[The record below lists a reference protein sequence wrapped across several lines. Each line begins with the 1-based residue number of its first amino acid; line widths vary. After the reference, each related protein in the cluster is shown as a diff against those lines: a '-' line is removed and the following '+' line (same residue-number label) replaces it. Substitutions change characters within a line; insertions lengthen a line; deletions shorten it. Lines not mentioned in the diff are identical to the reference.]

1 MAARRPGFDRPR
13 PIMHFR
19 SLPCPQRRVP
29 RRCRADAE
37 EYEDTVIPALMP
49 NYARADLA
57 FERGEGARL
66 WTADGRRFLDFG
78 AGIATS
84 SLGHGHPHLVKTI
97 AEQAAKVIHVS
108 NLYRVPQAEEL
119 AKRHVQNSFA
129 DSVFFC
135 NSGAEANEGMVKA
148 VRKYHAENGRPERF
162 RMLCFEGAFHGRTL
176 AMISATGN
184 AKYLAGFGP
193 PVEGFSHLPFGN
205 MNAVRDAI
213 TPETAGIMIEPVQ
226 GEGGVRP
233 ADLRFLRELR
243 AVCDEFGLLLALD
256 EVQTGMGRSG
266 KLWAHQWAGIEP
278 DVMSSAK
285 GIGGGFPLGA
295 VFAKEAVA
303 KHLKPGTHGTTYGGG
318 PLACAAG
325 NAVLDV
331 MLAPGFLDGVDRV
344 ARHLWRGLLD
354 LAQRHPAVIEGV
366 QGAGL
371 LLGLKLRDG
380 VVNTAMQDAAVQEG
394 LLTVAAGMNVLRLAP
409 PLIITEADAD
419 EALALLDR
427 TCRKMTPSTAKAAA
441 K

>member
-1 MAARRPGFDRPR
+1 M
-13 PIMHFR
+13 
-19 SLPCPQRRVP
+19 
-29 RRCRADAE
+29 
-37 EYEDTVIPALMP
+37 IPALMP
-49 NYARADLA
+49 TYNRADLA
-57 FERGEGARL
+57 FERGEGAYV
-66 WTADGRRFLDFG
+66 WTDAGRRFLDFG
-78 AGIATS
+78 SGIATS
-84 SLGHGHPHLVKTI
+84 SLGHGHPHLVKAI
-97 AEQAAKVIHVS
+97 AEQAARVMHVS
-108 NLYRVPQAEEL
+108 NLYRVPQAEKL
-119 AKRHVQNSFA
+119 AARHVAASFA

-148 VRKYHAENGRPERF
+148 VRKYHAENGHPEKF
-162 RMLCFEGAFHGRTL
+162 RMICFEGAFHGRTL
-176 AMISATGN
+176 AMLSATGN
-184 AKYLAGFGP
+184 EKYLAGFGP
-193 PVEGFSHLPFGN
+193 AVEGFDHVPFGN

-213 TPETAGIMIEPVQ
+213 TPATAGIMIEPVQ

-295 VFAKEAVA
+295 VMAKEAVA

-331 MLAPGFLDGVDRV
+331 VLAPGFLESVDRV
-344 ARHLWRGLLD
+344 ARTLWRGLLD
-354 LAQRHPAVIEGV
+354 LAAKHPTVIEGV

-371 LLGLKLRDG
+371 LLGLRLAPEVSNG
-380 VVNTAMQDAAVQEG
+380 AMQAQCVEEG
-394 LLTVAAGMNVLRLAP
+394 LLTVAAGMNVLRVAP
-409 PLIITEADAD
+409 PLIITETEVD
-419 EALALLDR
+419 EALAALDR
-427 TCRKMTPSTAKAAA
+427 ACLALTPAEALAPAK
-441 K
+441 

>member
-1 MAARRPGFDRPR
+1 
-13 PIMHFR
+13 
-19 SLPCPQRRVP
+19 
-29 RRCRADAE
+29 
-37 EYEDTVIPALMP
+37 VIAALMP
-49 NYARADLA
+49 TYNRADLA

-66 WTADGRRFLDFG
+66 WTGDGRRFLDFG

-84 SLGHGHPHLVKTI
+84 SLGHGHPHLVKAI
-97 AEQAAKVIHVS
+97 AEQAAKVMHVS
-108 NLYRVPQAEEL
+108 NLYRVPQAETL
-119 AKRHVQNSFA
+119 AARHVAASFA
-129 DSVFFC
+129 DTVFFC
-135 NSGAEANEGMVKA
+135 NSGAEANEGMTKA
-148 VRKYHAENGRPERF
+148 VRKYHAENGHPERF
-162 RMLCFEGAFHGRTL
+162 HMICFEGAFHGRTL
-176 AMISATGN
+176 AMLSATGN
-184 AKYLAGFGP
+184 DKYLAGFGP
-193 PVEGFSHLPFGN
+193 PVEGFDHVPFGN

-213 TPETAGIMIEPVQ
+213 GPSTAGIMIEPIQ

-256 EVQTGMGRSG
+256 EVQTGMGRTG

-278 DVMSSAK
+278 DVISSAK

-295 VFAKEAVA
+295 ILAKEHVA
-303 KHLKPGTHGTTYGGG
+303 KYLKPGTHGTTFGGN

-331 MLAPGFLDGVDRV
+331 VLAEGFLDGVDRV
-344 ARHLWRGLLD
+344 ARHLWNGLVD
-354 LAQRHPAVIEGV
+354 LAGRHPEVVEGV

-371 LLGLKLRDG
+371 LLGIKLRPE
-380 VVNTAMQDAAVQEG
+380 VTNTAAQDAAAAEG

-419 EALALLDR
+419 EAVAMLDR
-427 TCRKMTPSTAKAAA
+427 TFLRLTPSRAKAAA

>member
-1 MAARRPGFDRPR
+1 
-13 PIMHFR
+13 
-19 SLPCPQRRVP
+19 
-29 RRCRADAE
+29 
-37 EYEDTVIPALMP
+37 MP

-57 FERGEGARL
+57 FEKGEGARL
-66 WTADGRRFLDFG
+66 WASDGRRYLDFG

-84 SLGHGHPHLVKTI
+84 SLGHGHPHLVQAI
-97 AEQAAKVIHVS
+97 AEQAARVIHVS

-119 AKRHVQNSFA
+119 AARHVAQSFA

-135 NSGAEANEGMVKA
+135 NSGAEANEGVVKA
-148 VRKYHAENGRPERF
+148 VRKYHAENGHPEKF
-162 RMLCFEGAFHGRTL
+162 RMICFEGAFHGRTL
-176 AMISATGN
+176 AMLSATGN
-184 AKYLAGFGP
+184 EKYLAGFGP
-193 PVEGFSHLPFGN
+193 AVEGFDHVPFGN

-213 TPETAGIMIEPVQ
+213 TPATAGIMIEPVQ

-233 ADLRFLRELR
+233 ADLRFLRDLR

-295 VFAKEAVA
+295 VFAKEHVA

-331 MLAPGFLDGVDRV
+331 ILAPGFLDGVDRV

-354 LAQRHPAVIEGV
+354 LAKRHPTVIESV
-366 QGAGL
+366 RGAGL
-371 LLGLKLRDG
+371 LLGLKLHDAVSNG
-380 VVNTAMQDAAVQEG
+380 AMQDAALQEG

-419 EALALLDR
+419 EAVALLDR
-427 TCRKMTPSTAKAAA
+427 ACLRLTPGAVSVAAQ
-441 K
+441 

>member
-1 MAARRPGFDRPR
+1 
-13 PIMHFR
+13 
-19 SLPCPQRRVP
+19 
-29 RRCRADAE
+29 
-37 EYEDTVIPALMP
+37 MP
-49 NYARADLA
+49 TYNRADLA

-66 WTADGRRFLDFG
+66 WAADGRRYLDFG

-84 SLGHGHPHLVKTI
+84 SIGHGHPHLVKTI
-97 AEQAAKVIHVS
+97 AEQAARVMHVS

-119 AKRHVQNSFA
+119 ARRHVENSFA

-162 RMLCFEGAFHGRTL
+162 RAICFEGAFHGRTL
-176 AMISATGN
+176 AMIAATGN

-193 PVEGFSHLPFGN
+193 PAEGFDHVPFGN
-205 MNAVRDAI
+205 MNAVRAAI
-213 TPETAGIMIEPVQ
+213 TKETAAIMIEPIQ

-233 ADLRFLRELR
+233 ADLQFLRDLR
-243 AVCDEFGLLLALD
+243 ATCDEFGLLLALD

-295 VFAKEAVA
+295 VFAKEHVA
-303 KHLKPGTHGTTYGGG
+303 KHLKPGTHGTTYGGN

-331 MLAPGFLDGVDRV
+331 VLAPGFLDGVDRV
-344 ARHLWRGLLD
+344 ARHLWRGLEG
-354 LAQRHPAVIEGV
+354 LAQRHPDMVERV

-371 LLGLKLRDG
+371 LLGLKLHEAAS
-380 VVNTAMQDAAVQEG
+380 NTGLQDAAVQEG

-409 PLIITEADAD
+409 PLIIAEADAD
-419 EALALLDR
+419 EAVALLDR
-427 TCRKMTPSTAKAAA
+427 ALRRMSALKVAA

>member
-1 MAARRPGFDRPR
+1 MIA
-13 PIMHFR
+13 
-19 SLPCPQRRVP
+19 
-29 RRCRADAE
+29 
-37 EYEDTVIPALMP
+37 ALMP
-49 NYARADLA
+49 TYNRADLA

-66 WTADGRRFLDFG
+66 WTGDGRRFLDFG
-78 AGIATS
+78 AGIATT
-84 SLGHGHPHLVKTI
+84 SLGHAHPHLVAAI
-97 AEQAAKVIHVS
+97 AGQAAKVMHVS
-108 NLYRVPQAEEL
+108 NLYRVPQAEKL
-119 AKRHVQNSFA
+119 AARHAAASFA

-148 VRKYHAENGRPERF
+148 VRKYHAENGHPERF
-162 RMLCFEGAFHGRTL
+162 RMICFEGAFHGRTL

-184 AKYLAGFGP
+184 ARYLAGFGP
-193 PVEGFSHLPFGN
+193 PVEGFDHVPFGN

-213 TPETAGIMIEPVQ
+213 GPETAGIMIEPIQ

-233 ADLRFLRELR
+233 ADLRFLKELR
-243 AVCDEFGLLLALD
+243 ATADEFGLLLALD
-256 EVQTGMGRSG
+256 EVQTGMGRTG

-295 VFAKEAVA
+295 VLAKEHVA
-303 KHLKPGTHGTTYGGG
+303 KYLVPGTHGTTYGGN

-331 MLAPGFLDGVDRV
+331 MLADGFLDNVDRV
-344 ARHLWRGLLD
+344 ARHLWQALVA
-354 LAQRHPAVIEGV
+354 LAGRHPEVVDGV

-371 LLGLKLRDG
+371 LVGLKLKPE
-380 VVNTAMQDAAVQEG
+380 VTNTTLQDAAVAEG

-409 PLIITEADAD
+409 PLIITQEDAD
-419 EALALLDR
+419 EAIGLLDR
-427 TCRKMTPSTAKAAA
+427 ALLRVTPSKARAAA